1 MQCDDDYSMR
11 QQTPSRLFSPHP
23 ILSIPQS
30 ICNQCHK
37 CNNRILKSKPP
48 PIDPPPR
55 IGRNERYK
63 ITFSQEHATK
73 SGCSQSKI
81 LSARVYLREGRKTF
95 LGGLRGGREDAKKA
109 SKFHEKTSEDPTTFA
124 LAFSLERVS
133 GVLFSISDEAGAI
146 HILRGTSRG
155 RTVIK
160 RPTEGK
166 E

>member
-1 MQCDDDYSMR
+1 LERRECEEYRVRVSACSELVQCDDDYSMR
-11 QQTPSRLFSPHP
+11 QNKRPAVFFSPPSH
-23 ILSIPQS
+23 IIQPQS

-37 CNNRILKSKPP
+37 CNNRIVRGKPP
-48 PIDPPPR
+48 PIDDPPPPQ

-109 SKFHEKTSEDPTTFA
+109 SEFHEKTSEDPTTFA
-124 LAFSLERVS
+124 LAGFY
-133 GVLFSISDEAGAI
+133 FPFQ
-146 HILRGTSRG
+146 SRCYSHS
-155 RTVIK
+155 
-160 RPTEGK
+160 
-166 E
+166 

>member
-1 MQCDDDYSMR
+1 MR

-81 LSARVYLREGRKTF
+81 LSARVYLREERRNTADRRERRGWRSRNSRASERARSLFVPSDNDNDDGDAPHALVVAHLPRREEVRSRTIIDPRAFAF
-95 LGGLRGGREDAKKA
+95 LSRPRPKK
-109 SKFHEKTSEDPTTFA
+109 DP
-124 LAFSLERVS
+124 
-133 GVLFSISDEAGAI
+133 
-146 HILRGTSRG
+146 
-155 RTVIK
+155 
-160 RPTEGK
+160 PTR
-166 E
+166 